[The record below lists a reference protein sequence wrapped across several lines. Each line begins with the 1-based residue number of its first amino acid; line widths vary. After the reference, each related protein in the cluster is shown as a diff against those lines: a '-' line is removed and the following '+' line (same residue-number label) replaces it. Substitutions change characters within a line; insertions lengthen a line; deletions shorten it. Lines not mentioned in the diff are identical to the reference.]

1 MKNKF
6 KYTDVT
12 PEAYFLNRRK
22 IIKSSI
28 YVNLLSPFIFNNSI
42 HASKNIKFN
51 KSSYQLDASDKK
63 LTDYQDATSYNNFYE
78 FGLDKE
84 DPKEKSSMFKTEP
97 WTIEVLGE
105 VDKPKIFDIE
115 KLLKLAAI
123 EERIYRLRC
132 VEAWSMVI
140 PWLGYPLSNLLKQC
154 SPNSRAKFVQFETV
168 YRPEQ
173 MPGQNIP
180 TLNWPYKE
188 AVTINEAFHPLSL
201 LCLGMYGK
209 ILPNQNGAPVRV
221 IFPWKYGF
229 KSAKSIVKIIL
240 SEKKPITSWSEA
252 APNEYGFYANVNP
265 LVDHPRWSQKKER
278 RIGELRKR
286 KTLMFNGYSEEVESL
301 YSNLDLKINF

>member
-1 MKNKF
+1 MRNKL
-6 KYTDVT
+6 KCTDVT

-28 YVNLLSPFIFNNSI
+28 YMNLLFPFTFGDYSY
-42 HASKNIKFN
+42 ASKNIEFR
-51 KSSYQLDASDKK
+51 KSSYQLDPTDKR

-84 DPKEKSSMFKTEP
+84 DPKQKSRMFKTEP
-97 WTIEVLGE
+97 WTIEVIGE
-105 VDKPKIFDIE
+105 VDKPKVFDIE
-115 KLLKLAAI
+115 KLLKLSVI

-132 VEAWSMVI
+132 VETWSMVI

-154 SPNSRAKFVQFETV
+154 SPNSRAKYVQFETV

-173 MPGQNIP
+173 MPGQNTP

-209 ILPNQNGAPVRV
+209 VLPNQNGAPVRV

-240 SEKKPITSWSEA
+240 SEKKPKTSWSEV
-252 APNEYGFYANVNP
+252 APNEYGFFANVNP
-265 LVDHPRWSQKKER
+265 FVDHPRWSQKKER

-301 YSNLDLKINF
+301 YSSLDLKINF